1 MIDLVI
7 LPTDLVLLV
16 LVLAGLVYTL
26 WVCRTP
32 RLVQRWQR
40 VFTQPGAAAAGMLL
54 ALFTLLALV
63 DSVHFRPLIHTQADG
78 TAIYAPVTE
87 SLLTYAVTQGL
98 DAAHPER
105 SYSRPLATRE
115 FDKSTRIV
123 NDVRVR
129 DFHPLDAPERHPW
142 SQATLVMRA
151 LGGALLG
158 GVIGALL
165 GFSLLKGLR
174 VALRAFAPE
183 RAEALLATPEASGR
197 GPKNNSL
204 RSRFPAALAALLTAI
219 LFLALLGAATGIWP
233 ARHPLGT
240 DAVGN
245 DVLLAALQSIRTALV
260 IGSLATLATLP
271 FAVTLGIAAG
281 YFKGWV
287 DDVIQYLYTT
297 LSSIPSVL
305 LIAASV
311 LMVQSF
317 MDAHPQLWA
326 TGLERADVKLFL
338 LALIIGLTGWSTL
351 ARLLRAETL
360 KLSTLDFVTAARAL
374 GVSNARIMGR
384 HILPNVLHLVL
395 IVAVLDFS
403 GIVLYEAVLSYV
415 GVGVDPSMNSF
426 GTMIN
431 AARSEMSRSPMVWWN
446 LGAAFVF
453 MLALV
458 LAANVL
464 ASAVREAFDPR
475 ASLD

>member
-32 RLVQRWQR
+32 RLAQRWQR

-63 DSVHFRPLIHTQADG
+63 DSVHFRPLIYTQADG

-87 SLLTYAVTQGL
+87 SLLTYAVTRGL

-197 GPKNNSL
+197 GPKSNSL
-204 RSRFPAALAALLTAI
+204 RSRSPAALAALLTAI

-326 TGLERADVKLFL
+326 TGLERADV
-338 LALIIGLTGWSTL
+338 ITN
-351 ARLLRAETL
+351 R
-360 KLSTLDFVTAARAL
+360 
-374 GVSNARIMGR
+374 
-384 HILPNVLHLVL
+384 
-395 IVAVLDFS
+395 
-403 GIVLYEAVLSYV
+403 
-415 GVGVDPSMNSF
+415 
-426 GTMIN
+426 
-431 AARSEMSRSPMVWWN
+431 
-446 LGAAFVF
+446 
-453 MLALV
+453 
-458 LAANVL
+458 
-464 ASAVREAFDPR
+464 
-475 ASLD
+475 